1 MRSIL
6 RIAALAVAVLCAAA
20 PEFAFPQRLGARGS
34 DTAVVRRGE
43 GVPPR
48 IAKPCAPPKCPFAGQ
63 VVTVVVSGGST
74 IAGPILELKQEYEEA
89 TGARLNVVELPIDE
103 HFASFISDATNRGG
117 RYDVSMAGAWWLG
130 ELVEAGFI
138 IPLDKYYKDPRFP
151 RWDID
156 DVLPAPRS
164 LLTYGGKLYMVANDH
179 DGQVM
184 YYRRDLLAD
193 ARHRAAF
200 QARYGY
206 PLGVPQTWEQFRA
219 VAEYFDGQDLN
230 GDGVADHGLALSLG
244 LGSQA
249 MFHFLSL
256 SAPFVIGPANHRLYW
271 FDPQTMEPLIESP
284 GHVRALETLAG
295 LVKFGPR
302 EMLNWDLGKTW
313 DYFLAGRAALT
324 FSWADLGALAQQPGS
339 AVRGKV
345 GVATMPG
352 TTEYYSIAKRQ
363 WVKADAINRV
373 GNTIGG
379 SWAGV
384 ISRSSKAP
392 EAAYYFLALMAT
404 REKSLVY
411 AARGWDGI
419 DPGRRFH
426 FLPPAGTG
434 SIEHY
439 LDLGWDAADIGD
451 FLGAYAQ
458 TFGNP
463 LQFPYLRVPGAFSYC
478 QAIDVH
484 LQEAASGQ
492 LPAAAALKAMAID
505 FEEITLRMGRDKQKR
520 SYRASLF

>member
-1 MRSIL
+1 
-6 RIAALAVAVLCAAA
+6 
-20 PEFAFPQRLGARGS
+20 
-34 DTAVVRRGE
+34 
-43 GVPPR
+43 
-48 IAKPCAPPKCPFAGQ
+48 
-63 VVTVVVSGGST
+63 
-74 IAGPILELKQEYEEA
+74 
-89 TGARLNVVELPIDE
+89 
-103 HFASFISDATNRGG
+103 
-117 RYDVSMAGAWWLG
+117 
-130 ELVEAGFI
+130 
-138 IPLDKYYKDPRFP
+138 
-151 RWDID
+151 
-156 DVLPAPRS
+156 
-164 LLTYGGKLYMVANDH
+164 
-179 DGQVM
+179 
-184 YYRRDLLAD
+184 
-193 ARHRAAF
+193 
-200 QARYGY
+200 
-206 PLGVPQTWEQFRA
+206 
-219 VAEYFDGQDLN
+219 
-230 GDGVADHGLALSLG
+230 
-244 LGSQA
+244 
-249 MFHFLSL
+249 
-256 SAPFVIGPANHRLYW
+256 
-271 FDPQTMEPLIESP
+271 MEPLIESP

-492 LPAAAALKAMAID
+492 LPAAAAL
-505 FEEITLRMGRDKQKR
+505 
-520 SYRASLF
+520 